1 MLPRRS
7 ASGTQ
12 NSVVSSENSWN
23 SPLQKTPCYCPSR
36 LTTTPSSMEALAH
49 PRVCVLPAH
58 RWTALQCGACVC
70 MRWHACVGQTARA
83 QTVSVPR
90 RGREPHAS
98 GAVRCARPHTRRA
111 SAGCVC
117 DRARTH
123 PHASGAVRC
132 TRTRDRATVIS
143 DPRDTCSE
151 RVFKSRRQMKIGLL
165 QRISNIY
172 LTMCRRLWN
181 QGL

>member
-7 ASGTQ
+7 ASATQ

-23 SPLQKTPCYCPSR
+23 SPPQKTPCYCPSR
-36 LTTTPSSMEALAH
+36 LTTTPSSLEALAQ

-58 RWTALQCGACVC
+58 GWTALQCGACVCMRWHACVGQTARAQAVSVPRRGREPHASGAVRCARPRTALQCGACVC

-98 GAVRCARPHTRRA
+98 GAVRCARP
-111 SAGCVC
+111 
-117 DRARTH
+117 
-123 PHASGAVRC
+123 
-132 TRTRDRATVIS
+132 
-143 DPRDTCSE
+143 RDTA
-151 RVFKSRRQMKIGLL
+151 RQRGL
-165 QRISNIY
+165 
-172 LTMCRRLWN
+172 CV
-181 QGL
+181 